1 MRNVLA
7 LLSFMIAT
15 ALMAPVCVAEQAKSL
30 NAVVSPVAQGTS
42 DEEMRLLELKRQE
55 EERKRKQRIAKRV
68 AKIKKLEAEMAQ
80 TDSLI
85 MSLSDKM
92 SAIEKDIDQL
102 YEQEDAARL
111 KLQGKLALFNAT
123 AMQIARLERMPLEA
137 MAAATNLRSGYDRKS
152 VVESG
157 RKSLSSIIY
166 QNRDDIYK
174 IQEIRMQRQDKMDE
188 IEGLRH
194 KMLAERKSVQN
205 LFDKQV
211 ELLSKDSSL
220 KADLMLK
227 AQQTKQS
234 KTVTDLLERYEG
246 RDDYLPPVRH
256 VLKKLPVKG
265 QVVEAYNQRKPS
277 GLFSKGIRIETVA
290 KEPVVG
296 LKDGR
301 VIYSDTFRDY
311 GFMVIVEHSDG
322 SHTLYSGMEKSSI
335 TVGDFAPAGQ
345 VLGFMSPNKR
355 PELYLE
361 VRKSGKTIDPVKY
374 LALN

>member
-374 LALN
+374 LALK

>member
-211 ELLSKDSSL
+211 ELLSKDSSI

>member
-15 ALMAPVCVAEQAKSL
+15 ALMVPVCVAEQAKSL